1 MRQSG
6 STSRPQETK
15 ASKSPSKES
24 VSDAWITESIC
35 SAVQHY
41 ARCISV
47 SVKDMYADCQKGD
60 PSTVIFVVNRVNIPK
75 RKYVSSRSYATNP
88 WFAGRPVVPT
98 STTTVE
104 LLESHFQSLSAHH
117 LARFAYIIILHYLN
131 KWHATLHHHKKFT
144 GYDFFFQELDST
156 QCSTVRTS

>member
-6 STSRPQETK
+6 STSRPQQTK

-24 VSDAWITESIC
+24 VSDAQTTESIC

-75 RKYVSSRSYATNP
+75 RKYVRIIKELCHQPMVRRPASRSNINY
-88 WFAGRPVVPT
+88 
-98 STTTVE
+98 
-104 LLESHFQSLSAHH
+104 
-117 LARFAYIIILHYLN
+117 Y
-131 KWHATLHHHKKFT
+131 
-144 GYDFFFQELDST
+144 
-156 QCSTVRTS
+156 C